1 MRSVFAA
8 PISPALRIAKRLQKS
23 PAEEQT
29 DHRPKKQETERD
41 SDDDDGNEHEE
52 HADNKKPI
60 ALPRRARAEPVSLD
74 DLVIARIRFEPKRE
88 GIADDR
94 DDADHLVDQDVKRHA
109 HKKNFRHA
117 EP

>member
-41 SDDDDGNEHEE
+41 SDDDDGNEDEE

-74 DLVIARIRFEPKRE
+74 DLVIARIRFEPNRE
-88 GIADDR
+88 GIAADW
-94 DDADHLVDQDVKRHA
+94 DDADAFVGKNVESHSDE
-109 HKKNFRHA
+109 KNFRDA
-117 EP
+117 